1 MLELGLGLTTD
12 QPAGQMGGQDEP
24 RVFTSDQPAGQ
35 MGGQDEPRVFTSDQ
49 PAAQMRARSEAGA
62 CVVKSGCVR
71 GQKRVRAW

>member
-1 MLELGLGLTTD
+1 MFGLGLGLVLVLGLTT
-12 QPAGQMGGQDEP
+12 
-24 RVFTSDQPAGQ
+24 DQPAGQ